1 MSITVKSSTF
11 ASGQPIPAKYT
22 ADGQDISPP
31 LSWSD
36 VPAGTEQFA
45 LIVDDPD
52 APRGTWIH
60 WVVYGI
66 PGDATSLPEGAGAKG
81 KPAAGLLEGR
91 NSWGKPGWGGPSPPS
106 GTHRHYFR
114 VYALGAEVKLK
125 EGLTEAE
132 LTKAIEGHVLGMG
145 ELMGTYRR

>member
-1 MSITVKSSTF
+1 MSITVKSSAF

-22 ADGQDISPP
+22 ADGRDISPP
-31 LSWSD
+31 LSWSGA
-36 VPAGTEQFA
+36 PAGTEQFA

-52 APRGTWIH
+52 APKGTWIH

-106 GTHRHYFR
+106 GTHRYYFR
-114 VYALGAEVKLK
+114 VYALDAEVELK

-132 LTKAIEGHVLGMG
+132 LTKAIEGHLLGTG